1 MDDRTDPD
9 PEVPERAR
17 GPRRYSAKYKAQI
30 LDEYERLDKAAKGA
44 LLRREGLYT
53 SLISEWRKQRD
64 RGAREALAKP
74 AGRQPADPRDREV
87 ARLRRQNERLAAE
100 LDKARKVIEVQGK
113 ALGAVGPA
121 RLRQRPDGSGRDE
134 MIDQAV
140 TELTPLVGVRHACS
154 AVGEAQARWY
164 RRHRQS
170 PPPPK
175 PERVP
180 APQPRALSELERK
193 ELRRVLNSEEHV
205 DEAPATVYAK
215 LLDEGVY
222 LASVPTMYR
231 VLREH
236 DEVHERR
243 RQATHPAAKK
253 PELVATKP
261 NQVYSW
267 DITKLLGP
275 AKWTY
280 YYLYVILDIYSRYV
294 PGWMLAHAENA
305 KLAEALLADTVTK
318 QNIGRGQL
326 TLHADRGSPMVAKPV
341 AFLLADLGVTKSYS
355 RPHTSN
361 DNPFSESQFRTMKY
375 RPEFP
380 ERFGCFQDAHAFCAR
395 FFGWYNDEHR
405 HSGIGFHTPAD
416 VHYGRAAAIRGQRA
430 IVLDAAYAQ
439 HPERFVRKPPEPPAL
454 PNAVW
459 INEPKEDTATTQ

>member
-1 MDDRTDPD
+1 
-9 PEVPERAR
+9 
-17 GPRRYSAKYKAQI
+17 
-30 LDEYERLDKAAKGA
+30 
-44 LLRREGLYT
+44 
-53 SLISEWRKQRD
+53 
-64 RGAREALAKP
+64 
-74 AGRQPADPRDREV
+74 
-87 ARLRRQNERLAAE
+87 
-100 LDKARKVIEVQGK
+100 
-113 ALGAVGPA
+113 
-121 RLRQRPDGSGRDE
+121 
-134 MIDQAV
+134 MIDAAII
-140 TELTPLVGVRHACS
+140 ELAPYVGVRAGCA

-180 APQPRALSELERK
+180 ASQPRALSELERK
-193 ELRRVLNSEEHV
+193 ELRAVLNSEEHV

-215 LLDEGVY
+215 LLDEGIY

-236 DEVHERR
+236 DEVRERR

-253 PELVATKP
+253 PELLATEP
-261 NQVYSW
+261 NEVWSW

-280 YYLYVILDIYSRYV
+280 YYLYVILDIFSRYA

-305 KLAEALLADTVTK
+305 RLAEALLADTVAK
-318 QNIGRGQL
+318 QNIEHGQL
-326 TLHADRGSPMVAKPV
+326 SIHADRGSPMIAKPV
-341 AFLLADLGVTKSYS
+341 AFLLADLGVTKSHS
-355 RPHTSN
+355 RPHCSN
-361 DNPFSESQFRTMKY
+361 DNPFSESQFRTLKY

-380 ERFGCFQDAHAFCAR
+380 ERFGSYQDAHAFCSR
-395 FFGWYNDEHR
+395 FFGWYNHEHR

-416 VHYGRAAAIRGQRA
+416 VHYGRAELIRAQRA
-430 IVLDAAYAQ
+430 EVLDAAYAA

-459 INEPKEDTATTQ
+459 INEPKEDTATPQ